1 MLASVI
7 GDQRITNAL
16 QVGEQS
22 VIIMSIAAVLLDR
35 APRQLSVIIAELI
48 GIYDNYNFDKYRKKA
63 RTEAQKENL
72 LPPPDEQIRYYME
85 EEIIAELDQYPAD
98 TYLKVIREVMEQD
111 EFDDFLKECTLFW
124 NTAKMLSSKFQSLS
138 NGNSGSKTKK

>member
-7 GDQRITNAL
+7 GDQRITQAL
-16 QVGEQS
+16 GTGEQS
-22 VIIMSIAAVLLDR
+22 VIMMSIAAVLLDR

-48 GIYDNYNFDKYRKKA
+48 GIYDNYDFDKYRKKA
-63 RTEAQKENL
+63 RAEAQKENL

-98 TYLKVIREVMEQD
+98 TYLRVIQEVMEQD
-111 EFDDFLKECTLFW
+111 EFDDFLKRCRSFW
-124 NTAKMLSSKFQSLS
+124 NTATALSSKFQSLS
-138 NGNSGSKTKK
+138 NASSASKTKK